1 MAVDAEL
8 RELGRERLP
17 QGDVSLGF
25 RIPTFRSGGRNPS
38 ARPRPLTIMLRNGNC
53 RGHPGCRPTDLAEIT
68 FEPLCEE

>member
-8 RELGRERLP
+8 HERGRERLP
-17 QGDVSLGF
+17 QGDVSLGS

-38 ARPRPLTIMLRNGNC
+38 ARPTITIMLRNGNC

-68 FEPLCEE
+68 FGPLCEE